1 MKTIFTL
8 LSILLASLCIGQ
20 TSYTG
25 KVIDIEEQALAY
37 ANVVGYTH
45 DSLYIEGTTTDEE
58 GAFTLPGSSE
68 IGYIEISFIGYEMK
82 TISPTTSDLGI
93 IMLTEGQALQ
103 EITITGKRP
112 AIVQKV
118 DRLVFDIA
126 NTVAGSGGDALDV
139 LRVTP
144 GVVVDNDNLSII
156 GKGNVRV
163 MVNGRMIQLA
173 DEQLIDY
180 LSSISSD
187 DIKKIEVIT
196 APPSKYDAEG
206 NSGLI
211 NILLKKAKADSWNN
225 QVRGSFIYGSYPL
238 VTLGNTFSFDQGK
251 WTVQASIN
259 GKKGHRGSIN
269 TLNIEYPKA
278 TWQNTFRMKDK
289 HDMLSGRLGVDY
301 KLTEK
306 SSVGIAYEGSY
317 NDADV
322 TDEGRADI
330 RDGQGS
336 YLINGGFVDGS
347 NTHHALNTHYVH
359 SLNGEG
365 KMISV
370 DLDFFEVENP
380 FNREFSSQR
389 FVTNPYTFKANNISN
404 QKIQNYSAKVD
415 MEYPT
420 EWMKLSYGAKVS
432 HTITDSDVKFF
443 NLSSGSPVLDPQQS
457 NVFQY
462 KEGVQAVYG
471 DASKSLGKYWQAKL
485 GLRLEH
491 TSINGASKT
500 LDQVNKDTYLK
511 LFPTMYLAYTPDQ
524 NNQFSLN
531 YNRRI
536 DRPYFQHLNPF
547 RFYINANSYQV
558 GNPFLRP
565 QIVDN
570 VEMQHVYQGRL
581 ISKVFVSYTN
591 DGSNTVLQVN
601 DETKQL
607 IATNDNFFNA
617 YNYGLSETLVYNP
630 MEWWSTMSQASISK
644 QDTRQKKGK
653 DYDILFVSGWNV
665 QLYSKHIFTLS
676 KKYKFKAEA
685 TLLYAGPQKMMYFT
699 TSSVFGLDLGLRFSL
714 FDKLDCSIAAN
725 DIFKTKVATLYTT
738 ANGIKQDIKNQYD
751 SRYIKVGLS
760 YRFGN
765 QKIRVNKRS
774 SGNNDVMNRV
784 K

>member
-8 LSILLASLCIGQ
+8 LGILAASLCFGQ
-20 TSYTG
+20 TSYRG
-25 KVIDIEEQALAY
+25 KVIDIEKQALAY

-45 DSLYIEGTTTDEE
+45 DSLYVAGTTTDED
-58 GAFTLPGSSE
+58 GAFTIKGSTE

-82 TISPTTSDLGI
+82 TIHPSTSDLGT
-93 IMLTEGQALQ
+93 IMLTEGQALN

-112 AIVQKV
+112 TIVQKV

-173 DEQLIDY
+173 DEQLMDY

-238 VTLGNTFSFDQGK
+238 VTLGNTYSFDQGK
-251 WTVQASIN
+251 WTVQASLN

-289 HDMLSGRLGVDY
+289 HDLLSGRLGVDY

-359 SLNGEG
+359 SFNDEG

-389 FVTNPYTFKANNISN
+389 FVTNPYIFKANNISN

-415 MEYPT
+415 MEYPM
-420 EWMKLSYGAKVS
+420 EWVKLSYGAKVS

-443 NLSSGSPVLDPQQS
+443 NLSSGFPVLDPQQS

-471 DASKSLGKYWQAKL
+471 DAAKSLGKYWQAKL

-536 DRPYFQHLNPF
+536 DRPYFQNLNPF

-581 ISKVFVSYTN
+581 ISKVFASYTN

-601 DETKQL
+601 DDTKQL

-644 QDTRQKKGK
+644 QDTRQKKDK

-665 QLYSKHIFTLS
+665 QLYSKHTFTLS
-676 KKYKFKAEA
+676 KKNKFKAEA
-685 TLLYAGPQKMMYFT
+685 TFLYAGPQKMMYFT
-699 TSSVFGLDLGLRFSL
+699 TSSVFGLDLGLRFTL

-725 DIFKTKVATLYTT
+725 DIFRTKVATLYTT

-751 SRYIKVGLS
+751 SRYVKVGLS